1 MRKRLR
7 KKKRV
12 GEFQEFGVE
21 LEMKLRTGVDF
32 DTFLDDFIRDAV
44 EANGLAFGGGGQ
56 SNHLDGF
63 LELGRQDTYQ
73 SKIEKVT
80 AWLAAERRIETFV
93 VGDPV
98 DAWNLDA

>member
-21 LEMKLRTGVDF
+21 LEVMLRAGVDF
-32 DTFLDDFIRDAV
+32 DIYLDDFLRDAV
-44 EANGLAFGGGGQ
+44 EANGLAFGGGGRG
-56 SNHLDGF
+56 NRLAGF
-63 LELGRQDTYQ
+63 LELGRRDTYQ
-73 SKIEKVT
+73 SKKAKVT
-80 AWLAAERRIETFV
+80 AWLVAENRIETFV

-98 DAWNLDA
+98 DAWSLD

>member
-21 LEMKLRTGVDF
+21 VEMRLRAGVDL
-32 DTFLDDFIRDAV
+32 DVFLDDFLRDAV
-44 EANGLAFGGGGQ
+44 EANGLAFGGGGGG
-56 SNHLDGF
+56 SCLGGF
-63 LELGRQDTYQ
+63 VELGCRDAYQ
-73 SKIEKVT
+73 SKIDKVT
-80 AWLAAERRIETFV
+80 AWLAAERRLETFK

-98 DAWNLDA
+98 DAWRLD

>member
-21 LEMKLRTGVDF
+21 LEMTLRADVDF
-32 DTFLDDFIRDAV
+32 DGFLDDFLRDAV
-44 EANGLAFGGGGQ
+44 EANGLAFGGGGRG
-56 SNHLDGF
+56 NHLAGF
-63 LELGRQDTYQ
+63 LELGRQDTCQ
-73 SKIEKVT
+73 SRIKSVT
-80 AWLAAERRIETFV
+80 TWLTAEHRIETFM

-98 DAWNLDA
+98 DAWGVDK

>member
-7 KKKRV
+7 KKKHV

-21 LEMKLRTGVDF
+21 LEMTLRAGVDF
-32 DTFLDDFIRDAV
+32 DGFLDDFLRDAV
-44 EANGLAFGGGGQ
+44 EANGLAFGGGGRG
-56 SNHLDGF
+56 SHLAGF
-63 LELGRQDTYQ
+63 LELGRQDICQ
-73 SKIEKVT
+73 SKIAMLT

-98 DAWNLDA
+98 DAWNVG